1 MGKPSSWLCVAVDLL
16 QNCLE
21 LRLDFIVGEPEHSIA
36 LRLQPPRT
44 RRIVDLLFSML
55 ATVNLDNEPPFQ
67 TSEIH
72 DVAPQDMLSAK
83 PASKRAAP
91 QMLPQEP
98 FVRGH
103 FRAQSPSAVGHDGA
117 AGAAERR

>member
-1 MGKPSSWLCVAVDLL
+1 MGEPSSWLCVAVDLL
-16 QNCLE
+16 HNCLE
-21 LRLDFIVGEPEHSIA
+21 LRLDFIVGEPKHSIA

-44 RRIVDLLFSML
+44 LLIVALLFSML
-55 ATVNLDNEPPFQ
+55 GSVNLDNEPSFE

-83 PASKRAAP
+83 PAPKRAAS
-91 QMLPQEP
+91 QMLPHDP

-103 FRAQSPSAVGHDGA
+103 FRAQSPRAVGHDGA